1 MTNFIFVTGGVVS
14 SLGKGIAVASIGK
27 MIKSRGLQVSVI
39 KLDPYLNVDPGT
51 MSPYQ
56 HGEVFV
62 TVDGSETD
70 LDLGHYERFID
81 IELTSMSNVTSG
93 QIYSEVISN
102 ERDGKYLGGTI
113 QIVPH
118 VTDAIRSHI
127 TGLAEKSEADVVI
140 VEVGGTVG
148 DIEGQPFIET
158 IRQMRRFV
166 GQDKTFYI
174 HLTLLPHLA
183 STDELKTKPTQ
194 HSVQALRGMGV
205 QPDAILCRADSYV
218 EENVRDKIA
227 LYCDVLPEAIIS
239 LPTLDNVY
247 KVPIHLE
254 QEGLGNLIAEKF
266 SFRSKTAD
274 LEKWEEIT
282 TCDTSNWPEITV
294 GIVGKYVELHDSYIS
309 VTEALKHAGMFQKV
323 KVNLKWISSEFI
335 EQNGIKNLFNDT
347 NGLVVP
353 GGFDSRGIEGM
364 IETAKYARENEIP
377 YFGLCLGMQV
387 MVIEYTRNK
396 LGLRN
401 ANSLEMSES
410 TEDPVI
416 SLMDD
421 QEGLHSTGGTMR
433 LGSYACKLKLGTL
446 TSKAYGVDIVNE
458 RHRHRY
464 EFNNAYRE
472 ELEKH
477 GLIASGTSPDDSL
490 VEVMEV
496 HGHPFMLGSQFHPEF
511 GSRPER
517 PHPLFREFI
526 RVAKNTPTEGDQQ
539 YLFDQKNL

>member
-27 MIKSRGLQVSVI
+27 MIKSRGLKVSVI

-127 TGLAEKSEADVVI
+127 IGLADKSEADVVI

-194 HSVQALRGMGV
+194 HSVQALRGMGI

-254 QEGLGNLIAEKF
+254 HEGLGNLIAEKF
-266 SFRSKTAD
+266 SFTSKRAD

-323 KVNLKWISSEFI
+323 RVNLKWISSELI
-335 EQNGIKNLFNDT
+335 EQNGIRDLFNDT

-377 YFGLCLGMQV
+377 YFGLCLGMQI

-416 SLMDD
+416 SLMDG
-421 QEGLHSTGGTMR
+421 QEALHSTGGTMR

-446 TSKAYGVDIVNE
+446 TRKAYGVDVVNE

-472 ELEKH
+472 KLEKS

-539 YLFDQKNL
+539 YLFDQ

>member
-27 MIKSRGLQVSVI
+27 MIKSRGLKVSVI

-127 TGLAEKSEADVVI
+127 IGLADKSEADVVI

-194 HSVQALRGMGV
+194 HSVQALRGMGI

-254 QEGLGNLIAEKF
+254 HEGLGNLIAEKF
-266 SFRSKTAD
+266 SFTSKRAD

-323 KVNLKWISSEFI
+323 RVNLKWISSELI
-335 EQNGIKNLFNDT
+335 EQNGINDLFNDT

-377 YFGLCLGMQV
+377 YFGLCLGMQI

-416 SLMDD
+416 SLMDG
-421 QEGLHSTGGTMR
+421 QEALHSTGGTMR

-472 ELEKH
+472 KLEKS

-539 YLFDQKNL
+539 YLFDQ

>member
-27 MIKSRGLQVSVI
+27 MIKSRGLKVSVI

-81 IELTSMSNVTSG
+81 IELTSMSNVTAG

-127 TGLAEKSEADVVI
+127 IGLAEKSKADVVI

-158 IRQMRRFV
+158 IRQMRRVV
-166 GQDKTFYI
+166 GQDQTFYI

-194 HSVQALRGMGV
+194 HSVQTLRGLGV

-266 SFRSKTAD
+266 SFSSKTAD

-309 VTEALKHAGMFQKV
+309 VTEALKHAGMFQKIR
-323 KVNLKWISSEFI
+323 VNLKWISSEFI
-335 EQNGIKNLFNDT
+335 EQNGIKGLFNDT

-416 SLMDD
+416 SLMDG

-433 LGSYACKLKLGTL
+433 LGSYVCKLKPGTL

-472 ELEKH
+472 ELEKS

-526 RVAKNTPTEGDQQ
+526 RVSKNTPTEGDQQ
-539 YLFDQKNL
+539 YLFDQ

>member
-27 MIKSRGLQVSVI
+27 MIKSRGLKVSVI

-364 IETAKYARENEIP
+364 IETAKYARENKIP

-472 ELEKH
+472 ELEKY

>member
-27 MIKSRGLQVSVI
+27 MIKSRGLKVSVI

-127 TGLAEKSEADVVI
+127 IGLADKSEADVVI

-194 HSVQALRGMGV
+194 HSVQALRGMGI

-254 QEGLGNLIAEKF
+254 HEGLGNLIAEKF
-266 SFRSKTAD
+266 SFTSKRAD

-323 KVNLKWISSEFI
+323 RVNLKWISSELI
-335 EQNGIKNLFNDT
+335 EQNGINDLFNDT

-377 YFGLCLGMQV
+377 YFGLCLGMQI

-416 SLMDD
+416 SLMDG
-421 QEGLHSTGGTMR
+421 QEALHSTGGTMR

-472 ELEKH
+472 KLEKS

-539 YLFDQKNL
+539 YLFNQ

>member
-1 MTNFIFVTGGVVS
+1 MLTNFIFVTGGVVS

-27 MIKSRGLQVSVI
+27 MIKSRGLKVSVI

-127 TGLAEKSEADVVI
+127 IGLADKSEADVVI

-194 HSVQALRGMGV
+194 HSVQALRGMGI

-254 QEGLGNLIAEKF
+254 HEGLGNLIAEKF
-266 SFRSKTAD
+266 SFTSKRAD

-323 KVNLKWISSEFI
+323 KVNLKWISSELI
-335 EQNGIKNLFNDT
+335 EQNGIRDLFNDT

-377 YFGLCLGMQV
+377 YFGLCLGMQI

-416 SLMDD
+416 SLMDG
-421 QEGLHSTGGTMR
+421 QEALHSTGGTMR

-472 ELEKH
+472 KLEKS

-539 YLFDQKNL
+539 YLFDQ

>member
-27 MIKSRGLQVSVI
+27 MIKSRGLKVSVI

-127 TGLAEKSEADVVI
+127 IGLADKSEADVVI

-194 HSVQALRGMGV
+194 HSVQALRGMGI

-254 QEGLGNLIAEKF
+254 HEGLGNLIAEKF
-266 SFRSKTAD
+266 SFTSKRAD

-323 KVNLKWISSEFI
+323 KVNLKWISSELI
-335 EQNGIKNLFNDT
+335 EQNGIRDLFNDT

-377 YFGLCLGMQV
+377 YFGLCLGMQI

-416 SLMDD
+416 SLMDG
-421 QEGLHSTGGTMR
+421 QEALHSTGGTMR

-472 ELEKH
+472 KLEKS

-539 YLFDQKNL
+539 YLFDQ